1 MFKLK
6 HFFLTYFV
14 NKNDPFRCFLREFE
28 DIIKLLN
35 EGKVSHSCLF
45 MVTICV
51 LQFFRCNLIGIA
63 LTLENQ
69 FYFELDRTPLEFN
82 VQPNDA
88 PLAHTTSPVFLVA
101 IYLYY
106 CLRIRPSSIVWPF
119 IYQLV
124 INNKRSVNDIDS
136 SFKIGKLCMLNIAL
150 EIKLS
155 RL

>member
-1 MFKLK
+1 
-6 HFFLTYFV
+6 
-14 NKNDPFRCFLREFE
+14 
-28 DIIKLLN
+28 
-35 EGKVSHSCLF
+35 
-45 MVTICV
+45 MVIICV

-136 SFKIGKLCMLNIAL
+136 SFKIELSISTRKQVRSNIMNRKLCCEGNGNSCRKRVEQM
-150 EIKLS
+150 KLLAKIDEKNE
-155 RL
+155 R